1 MQIFILSKQNG
12 KGFTNCTNLKDLKTE
27 LYNLVAANNA
37 SYEHYNFDVTNL
49 TSKSS
54 GDFLSLELSFAA
66 YPDVL
71 RKIANHSLNLYVIYK
86 EQVLTKCNN
95 LCFGKAKNT
104 GEVTGI
110 TFATKPPLS
119 DSLVQ
124 RVSSYC
130 SADFCDAKCTLKR
143 QDYTTFGT
151 VSEVFDAASFVDSS
165 LPSDNNAERYNFANL
180 VFISGQNAGLNFTI
194 KNLDGK
200 KITIL
205 QIPYY
210 PIKTGDEYSV
220 SLACSKTIVSCK
232 SYGNLNNFRGFV

>member
-86 EQVLTKCNN
+86 EQVVTNSPVWLVK
-95 LCFGKAKNT
+95 LVV
-104 GEVTGI
+104 EVSPEQASTAVTAIGPG
-110 TFATKPPLS
+110 T
-119 DSLVQ
+119 
-124 RVSSYC
+124 SS
-130 SADFCDAKCTLKR
+130 KH
-143 QDYTTFGT
+143 
-151 VSEVFDAASFVDSS
+151 
-165 LPSDNNAERYNFANL
+165 
-180 VFISGQNAGLNFTI
+180 
-194 KNLDGK
+194 
-200 KITIL
+200 
-205 QIPYY
+205 
-210 PIKTGDEYSV
+210 
-220 SLACSKTIVSCK
+220 
-232 SYGNLNNFRGFV
+232 